1 MKKWGCKDI
10 SLRHDNL
17 PDPSRSSLI
26 FFKLFLPLLA
36 VNRQSIIY
44 RLPSILCRQQ
54 RISPPFPLK
63 TMRFTPNF
71 QLNWNKFPCCLW
83 RIAKHFRHR
92 EKVKGLIFNSPA
104 SLPCWF
110 SHVSYQMS
118 VEDINEN
125 IDLHEGLISLVLFWC
140 YFPIINEVTRC
151 FI

>member
-26 FFKLFLPLLA
+26 FFKLFLPSLA
-36 VNRQSIIY
+36 VNGQSIIY

-92 EKVKGLIFNSPA
+92 KKVKGLIFNSPA
-104 SLPCWF
+104 SLPCSF
-110 SHVSYQMS
+110 SHQRKHRFTWGSY
-118 VEDINEN
+118 
-125 IDLHEGLISLVLFWC
+125 ISGSILVLFS
-140 YFPIINEVTRC
+140 YNKRSYKMFYLVASFSYTV
-151 FI
+151 